1 MQNKNEV
8 PLLASDPSCGV
19 CNSVQRSAA
28 LSMFELNASPME
40 IALALG
46 VDVES
51 VVRHFHNCITVAS
64 PNPEDAGSVSDEQ
77 LQTLLRHAVETYHS
91 CSLTGNAVG
100 AASALSVRL
109 RTLNELQR
117 RAEIGAERQQL
128 PDGVDPTSPMNEWPK
143 PLAEFVGRY
152 LDSLL
157 SRTATERNEVN
168 A

>member
-1 MQNKNEV
+1 MQNKSEV
-8 PLLASDPSCGV
+8 PLLASDPNCAV

-51 VVRHFHNCITVAS
+51 VERHFRNCIPTVAS
-64 PNPEDAGSVSDEQ
+64 PNSADAGSVSDEQ
-77 LQTLLRHAVETYHS
+77 LQTLLRHSLETYHA

-117 RAEIGAERQQL
+117 RVESGEERREL
-128 PDGVDPTSPMNEWPK
+128 LLGVDAADPK
-143 PLAEFVGRY
+143 TFPPELRQFVAAYVDGILNRV
-152 LDSLL
+152 
-157 SRTATERNEVN
+157 ATEKNGVE